1 MYLLIA
7 AGLFSIFFANVVL
20 GAFADAA
27 RPPASSRRSGAAAEE
42 DVEAAKERCGGR
54 GGGRWKLYCNDDDRD
69 GG

>member
-27 RPPASSRRSGAAAEE
+27 FLGDVSEMLVLFASSIAFTVTILKAET
-42 DVEAAKERCGGR
+42 AK
-54 GGGRWKLYCNDDDRD
+54 KSKN
-69 GG
+69 

>member
-27 RPPASSRRSGAAAEE
+27 FLGDVNEMLVLFASSIAFTVTILKAEN
-42 DVEAAKERCGGR
+42 AK
-54 GGGRWKLYCNDDDRD
+54 KKSKN
-69 GG
+69 